1 MIKELQ
7 SVVLVQDLPEYGLE
21 KGDVGVVVLVHGDA
35 GYEVEF
41 ATLEGV
47 TVAVATVSADKIRA
61 VTQGEIAHARLVASS

>member
-21 KGDVGVVVLVHGDA
+21 KGDVGIVVLVHGDA

-41 ATLEGV
+41 STLEGV

-61 VTQGEIAHARLVASS
+61 VTRGEIAHARLVVSF